1 MDNIEQE
8 IDKLIAR
15 EGGFVN
21 DPADNGGATKYG
33 ITQHTLTLW
42 RGREVSVDDV
52 KALEKHEAREI
63 YYAWYYIKPGFN
75 ALPCAIQP
83 IMLDM
88 AANHGASR
96 AIKILQ
102 DALLSHGYQV
112 GKIDGK
118 LGPKTISACNG
129 AIQQIGPQRL
139 ISLLV
144 NRRVIFY
151 EGLVRANDSQR
162 RFLGGWI
169 ARAESFLPAT
179 ETRA

>member
-1 MDNIEQE
+1 MDNIEKE
-8 IDKLIAR
+8 IDQLIAR

-33 ITQHTLTLW
+33 ITQRTLTLW

-52 KALEKHEAREI
+52 KALEKNEAREI
-63 YYAWYYIKPGFN
+63 YYAWYYIKPGIN
-75 ALPCAIQP
+75 SLPLAIQP

-88 AANHGASR
+88 AVNHGASR

-102 DALLSHGYQV
+102 DTLNAFGYYA
-112 GKIDGK
+112 GRIDGK
-118 LGPKTISACNG
+118 LGPKTNSAANG
-129 AIQQIGPQRL
+129 AWQDLGQQL
-139 ISLLV
+139 IVSLV

-179 ETRA
+179 ETHA

>member
-1 MDNIEQE
+1 MNIEKE
-8 IDKLIAR
+8 IDKLIER

-21 DPADNGGATKYG
+21 DPLDNGGATKYG
-33 ITQHTLTLW
+33 ITQRTLTLW

-52 KALEKHEAREI
+52 KNLEKREAHEI
-63 YYAWYYIKPGFN
+63 YYAWYYIKPGIN
-75 ALPCAIQP
+75 SLPPAIQP

-88 AANHGASR
+88 AVNPGPSR
-96 AIKILQ
+96 AIKFLQ
-102 DALLSHGYQV
+102 DVLNAFGYYEV
-112 GKIDGK
+112 RIDGK
-118 LGPKTISACNG
+118 LGPKTISAANG
-129 AIQQIGPQRL
+129 AWHHLGHQL
-139 ISLLV
+139 IVSLV

-151 EGLVRANDSQR
+151 EGCVRANASQR